1 MLGAAARQHLR
12 PWRFEEREDQRVL
25 GAVCAGAGGAQGPL
39 DRSGVSGGLNATLG
53 WKNASGEILNHA

>member
-1 MLGAAARQHLR
+1 
-12 PWRFEEREDQRVL
+12 VL